1 MGLMKKKRF
10 RFTLLEAMIAVAI
23 LGMSLTVLFQLLSS
37 ARKRINHTLDDWNNT
52 HRIIEAA
59 EYVLLHNDKTE
70 SIPSMFFPYDGCRI
84 YIDWQDISDIHDE
97 YDGSLDGQ
105 PELKTCHISLV
116 RTSDGETLETLAID
130 RILYDDGLTENEN

>member
-10 RFTLLEAMIAVAI
+10 RFTLLEAVIAVAI
-23 LGMSLTVLFQLLSS
+23 LGMSLTVLFQLLFS

-70 SIPSMFFPYDGCRI
+70 SIPSMFFPYDDCRI

-130 RILYDDGLTENEN
+130 RIVLENGLTENEN

>member
-1 MGLMKKKRF
+1 MGSIRMKRF
-10 RFTLLEAMIAVAI
+10 RFTLLEAVIAVAI

-37 ARKRINHTLDDWNNT
+37 ARKRINHTL
-52 HRIIEAA
+52 RIIEAA
-59 EYVLLHNDKTE
+59 EYVMLHNDQTE
-70 SIPSMFFPYDGCRI
+70 SIPSTFFPYDDCRI

-97 YDGSLDGQ
+97 YDGTLDGQ

-130 RILYDDGLTENEN
+130 RIVLENGLTENEN

>member
-1 MGLMKKKRF
+1 MAMIKKKKL
-10 RFTLLEAMIAVAI
+10 RFTLLEAVIAVAI

-37 ARKRINHTLDDWNNT
+37 ARKRINNTLEDWSNT

-59 EYVLLHNDKTE
+59 EYVMLHNDQTE
-70 SIPSMFFPYDGCRI
+70 SIPSRFFPYDDCRI

-97 YDGSLDGQ
+97 YDGTLDGQ

-116 RTSDGETLETLAID
+116 RTSDGETLEKLAID
-130 RILYDDGLTENEN
+130 RILFDDGLYENEN